1 MTAERNRDNFEKASG
16 TREHWKVCEG
26 NKGSRTSLATL
37 IIKYRGC
44 RLGIFDK
51 KYTTDSARVL
61 LLNII
66 LLISAQ
72 TEQRNLFKETIN

>member
-61 LLNII
+61 S
-66 LLISAQ
+66 ISQYYFVDISTNRATQ
-72 TEQRNLFKETIN
+72 SVLGNY